1 MKKLSLV
8 VLMTAVLAGCT
19 AHVYSGKGNATILSS
34 KALDVNTVELTAQK
48 DNGEV
53 VTLVRQY
60 DAHATVGSR
69 IVVGDAAAN
78 RDEDLKTIRRY
89 EFK

>member
-1 MKKLSLV
+1 M
-8 VLMTAVLAGCT
+8 
-19 AHVYSGKGNATILSS
+19 
-34 KALDVNTVELTAQK
+34 NTVEITAQK

-60 DAHATVGSR
+60 DAHAAVGSR
-69 IVVGDAAAN
+69 IIVGDAAAN